1 MQSWRHLRGDPCA
14 ASKPV
19 AVAAELQPEPL
30 VVDPQVT
37 VAAAGHGFRH
47 HTFHFLR
54 DDADIN
60 LVAAEIAKAI
70 VAEAIGEVAEQ
81 DDVVLQRD
89 VRASSTS
96 AATTE
101 PASTSAAPEATSAT
115 SATTA
120 PRNTGRSAAPGAHT
134 CHARPAAGRLRSG
147 RPAR

>member
-1 MQSWRHLRGDPCA
+1 MEGGGSRGGVRCA
-14 ASKPV
+14 GSKPV
-19 AVAAELQPEPL
+19 AVAAELQPELL

-54 DDADIN
+54 DDAGIN

-89 VRASSTS
+89 VRASSTT
-96 AATTE
+96 ATTTE
-101 PASTSAAPEATSAT
+101 AASTSPAPEATSAT
-115 SATTA
+115 TA
-120 PRNTGRSAAPGAHT
+120 PSKTGRSAAARTHT
-134 CHARPAAGRLRSG
+134 CHARPAAARLRT
-147 RPAR
+147 

>member
-1 MQSWRHLRGDPCA
+1 MQSWRHLHGDPCA

-19 AVAAELQPEPL
+19 AVAAELQPELL

-37 VAAAGHGFRH
+37 VAAAGHGFQH

-54 DDADIN
+54 DDAGIN

-89 VRASSTS
+89 VRASSTT
-96 AATTE
+96 ATTTE
-101 PASTSAAPEATSAT
+101 AASTSAAPEAA

-120 PRNTGRSAAPGAHT
+120 PSKTGRSAAPGTHA
-134 CHARPAAGRLRSG
+134 CHARLAAGRLRSG
-147 RPAR
+147 PPAR

>member
-1 MQSWRHLRGDPCA
+1 MEGGGSRGGVRCA
-14 ASKPV
+14 GSKPV
-19 AVAAELQPEPL
+19 AVAAELQPELL

-54 DDADIN
+54 DDAGIN

-89 VRASSTS
+89 VRASSTT
-96 AATTE
+96 ATTTE
-101 PASTSAAPEATSAT
+101 AASTSAAPEAP
-115 SATTA
+115 SATT
-120 PRNTGRSAAPGAHT
+120 PPTKTGRSAAPGTHA
-134 CHARPAAGRLRSG
+134 CHARPAAG
-147 RPAR
+147 

>member
-19 AVAAELQPEPL
+19 AVAAELQPKLL

-37 VAAAGHGFRH
+37 VAAACHGFRH

-81 DDVVLQRD
+81 DDVVRQRD
-89 VRASSTS
+89 VRASSTT
-96 AATTE
+96 ATTTE
-101 PASTSAAPEATSAT
+101 AASTSAAPEAA

-120 PRNTGRSAAPGAHT
+120 PSKTGRSAAPGTHA
-134 CHARPAAGRLRSG
+134 CHARPAAG
-147 RPAR
+147 